1 MNVVD
6 FFELSVGKWFS
17 HQSSHDQ
24 NLCPQDRGKSNLI
37 IETIAT
43 DNPVV
48 AQICLDHNID
58 PSQALYA
65 VKMRWDGAI
74 TLPAQKLAGSAILV
88 PIATDSAHEGL
99 LLRTSADSA
108 SSIAGRFLL
117 NTNDELVLTT
127 EFDTGCLEE
136 RVWFE
141 SPNVRLR
148 HGIIKT
154 SDRLSRTMF
163 CSEIRM
169 GVGPATS
176 SAKS

>member
-24 NLCPQDRGKSNLI
+24 NLRPQDGGKSNLI

-43 DNPVV
+43 DGPVV
-48 AQICLDHNID
+48 TQLCLDHNID

-65 VKMRWDGAI
+65 VKMTWDGAI
-74 TLPAQKLAGSAILV
+74 TLPAPKLAGSAILV
-88 PIATDSAHEGL
+88 PIAGDSAHEGR
-99 LLRTSADSA
+99 LLRKSVDSA
-108 SSIAGRFLL
+108 RSLAGRFLL
-117 NTNDELVLTT
+117 NTNDELVLMS
-127 EFDTGCLEE
+127 ELDAGYLEE

-148 HGIIKT
+148 HGILKT
-154 SDRLSRTMF
+154 SDHLSQTMF

-169 GVGPATS
+169 GVGPTAPAQS
-176 SAKS
+176 

>member
-24 NLCPQDRGKSNLI
+24 NLRPQDGGKSNLI

-43 DNPVV
+43 DGPVV
-48 AQICLDHNID
+48 AQLCLHHNID

-65 VKMRWDGAI
+65 VKMTWDGAI
-74 TLPAQKLAGSAILV
+74 TLPAPKLAGSAILV
-88 PIATDSAHEGL
+88 PIAGDSAHEGR
-99 LLRTSADSA
+99 LLRTRADSS

-117 NTNDELVLTT
+117 NTNDELVLMT
-127 EFDTGCLEE
+127 ELDAGYLEE

-154 SDRLSRTMF
+154 SERLNRTMF

-169 GVGPATS
+169 GGGPTTP
-176 SAKS
+176 AKS